1 MLMAPSPLAATTARQ
16 ESCQHVLGT
25 EQEILCNQAH
35 QSKHIQYLIFN
46 SKSILTRISGL
57 YLQFIYLATRG
68 HICKTVPGPNDH
80 LAVGGHHHNFPGAL
94 QYTLT
99 HRNLVVVARVVSPE
113 CWPQERR

>member
-46 SKSILTRISGL
+46 RKSLLTRISGQ
-57 YLQFIYLATRG
+57 YLQFIYLATSG

-80 LAVGGHHHNFPGAL
+80 LAVGCNHHNFPGAL
-94 QYTLT
+94 QYTKL
-99 HRNLVVVARVVSPE
+99 HWL
-113 CWPQERR
+113 